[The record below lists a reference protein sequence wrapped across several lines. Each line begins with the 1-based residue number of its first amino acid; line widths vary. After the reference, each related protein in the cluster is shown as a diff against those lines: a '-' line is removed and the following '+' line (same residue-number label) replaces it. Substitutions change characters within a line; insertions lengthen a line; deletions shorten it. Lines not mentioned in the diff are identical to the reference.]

1 MEEGLQAICT
11 PPSLG
16 LGGGLLS
23 WWTYILI
30 GSFPVGG
37 WEPGTPPDWSG
48 DALIFSRGFLS
59 ALPIS
64 TLTFVQSVFHPKQI
78 LSHFD

>member
-48 DALIFSRGFLS
+48 DAVFAFLLARQS
-59 ALPIS
+59 WAGLPFQNI
-64 TLTFVQSVFHPKQI
+64 
-78 LSHFD
+78 